1 MFTIYAFTAPIVK
14 RYDRGVKLADK
25 FSALRI
31 ILAPVFFIV
40 FFLSEL
46 PESIDPRWIVPV
58 LWLLFIVAELTD
70 MLDGMIARKRG
81 EVSDF
86 GKLFDP
92 FADTLVQ
99 LTLLLCFVISGILPF
114 FLYLIVLYREFSILF
129 VRNLMLR
136 KGVAMGARLGG
147 KLKTVAYIAACALA
161 LAADSISRL
170 GLDPRLARAFA
181 LSALIVFAAAVVLA
195 VLSFLDYIKVYRQK

>member
-1 MFTIYAFTAPIVK
+1 
-14 RYDRGVKLADK
+14 VKLADK